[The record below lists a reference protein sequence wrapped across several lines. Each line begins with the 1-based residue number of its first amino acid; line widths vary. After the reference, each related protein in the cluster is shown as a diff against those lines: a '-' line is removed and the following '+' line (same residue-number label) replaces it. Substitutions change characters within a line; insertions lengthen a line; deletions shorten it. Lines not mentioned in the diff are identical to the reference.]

1 MRILLCHNFYQ
12 HRGGE
17 DYVFADE
24 GALLERRGHEVA
36 RFSLHNDALG
46 KMGRLSAARNTIWSR
61 DSHNA
66 IRDQVRQ
73 FRPDVVH
80 FHNTFPL
87 MSPAV
92 YYAARHEG
100 VAVVQTLHNY
110 RLVCPNA
117 LFFRDGRIC
126 EDCIHKAA
134 PWPAVAHAC
143 YRGSRPASAAVMVM
157 LTVHRIAH
165 TFDRAVD
172 AYIALTT
179 FARGKFIDAGFPAD
193 KIHVKPNFVYPNP
206 AVGNGAGGY
215 AIFVGRLSP
224 EKGLKTLLAAWESL
238 DGKIPLK
245 IVGDGPMASYVRE
258 RAGRLKGVEWLGQRP
273 IAETYDLVGDARFLV
288 FPSEWYE
295 TFGRVAIEAF
305 GKGTPVLASDLGAMS
320 ELVEDG
326 RTGLLFRSANAQS
339 LADAV
344 HKLADNPDRL
354 ASMRNAARSEFE
366 AKYTADE
373 NGRAL
378 ETVYRAAIASRAA
391 AKS

>member
-1 MRILLCHNFYQ
+1 MSLPTRDAAGKTRS
-12 HRGGE
+12 RG
-17 DYVFADE
+17 
-24 GALLERRGHEVA
+24 R
-36 RFSLHNDALG
+36 RFSLHNDAVG
-46 KMGRLSAARNTIWSR
+46 KMGPLSAARNTIWST

-66 IRDQVRQ
+66 IRDQVRH

-92 YYAARHEG
+92 YYAARREG

-110 RLVCPNA
+110 RLLCPNA

-126 EDCIHKAA
+126 EDCLHKAA
-134 PWPAVAHAC
+134 PLPAVVHAC
-143 YRGSRPASAAVMVM
+143 YRGSRPANAAVMVM

-165 TFDRAVD
+165 TYDRAVD
-172 AYIALTT
+172 AYIALTA
-179 FARGKFIDAGFPAD
+179 FARGKFVDAGFPAD
-193 KIHVKPNFVYPNP
+193 KIHVKPNFVYPDP
-206 AVGNGAGGY
+206 VVGNGAGGY

-224 EKGLKTLLAAWESL
+224 EKGLKTLLTAWESL

-245 IVGDGPMASYVRE
+245 IVGDGPMAPYVRE
-258 RAGRLKGVEWLGQRP
+258 MAGRLKGVEWLGHRP
-273 IAETYDLVGDARFLV
+273 IAETYELIGDARFLV

-320 ELVEDG
+320 ELVDDG
-326 RTGLLFRSANAQS
+326 RTGLLFRAANAQS

-344 HKLADNPDRL
+344 LQLADNPDRL
-354 ASMRNAARSEFE
+354 ANMRQVARSEFE

-373 NGRAL
+373 NGRASKPC
-378 ETVYRAAIASRAA
+378 TVPLIASRAA